1 MHGVAR
7 SNWKVRYVLVVG
19 QATVHTTCLE
29 QFVFQPTL
37 NLKSALGISSRSL
50 VHRWTVAG
58 GAEQIPGYATHIEGV
73 SKAAK
78 YVKAGGW
85 IGTAIGGGAS
95 YMKVQDVC
103 TAGDAEACK
112 KVKFTEAGSFIGGVA
127 GGALAGA
134 TLTGTTVGMAC
145 LTAGVPTGGIATLL
159 CGIAVVG
166 VTSLALGAI
175 GGEVGEETGGI
186 IYEVVK

>member
-58 GAEQIPGYATHIEGV
+58 GADQIPGYARIL
-73 SKAAK
+73 
-78 YVKAGGW
+78 
-85 IGTAIGGGAS
+85 
-95 YMKVQDVC
+95 KVC
-103 TAGDAEACK
+103 PGLLNTSS
-112 KVKFTEAGSFIGGVA
+112 TVA
-127 GGALAGA
+127 G
-134 TLTGTTVGMAC
+134 
-145 LTAGVPTGGIATLL
+145 
-159 CGIAVVG
+159 
-166 VTSLALGAI
+166 
-175 GGEVGEETGGI
+175 
-186 IYEVVK
+186 